1 MTTATFLMLL
11 AYEDAFA
18 TLADHY
24 DGIAA
29 WVRAGR
35 SGIRPELNQIPEISP
50 VLERGFLR

>member
-1 MTTATFLMLL
+1 MNTTTFLMLL

-18 TLADHY
+18 TLTDHY
-24 DGIAA
+24 NDIEA